1 MKRYRVDIF
10 DRAFNFVDMAQI
22 PEPTLIVDYLVQ
34 SNSTFR
40 APKRLTINR
49 GYYAQI
55 RDDSGAMFQGIVTDF
70 VYDGDITSV
79 TLSQMS
85 KLLDVEVFANVATLS
100 NGIENWM
107 KSQINAVYNNADTEQ
122 KLTGLTITTS
132 TTTAGSYPPNDDQ
145 IYNLYDLAVHFFK
158 VYGVIISIS
167 FDITNRTITFL
178 FTKLNTNSVWKIET
192 KLADVANYSINSSMS
207 GNTPNKMI
215 IRNAE
220 NTSQSATY
228 YWHPQDYSGT
238 VDTDRTT
245 NRVQPV
251 IQRCAVVTVQ
261 QGDTFSNAAMAEAVN
276 TMYQSQ
282 YDDQIEITFNSAS
295 KLVEVGEIGQC
306 YSVIDGN
313 KTYHTVLTGY
323 QRLNEKYTRLTFG
336 YVRTRLTQILQ
347 QERRKNR

>member
-1 MKRYRVDIF
+1 MRRYRVDIF
-10 DRAFNFVDMAQI
+10 DREFNFVDMAQI
-22 PEPTLIVDYLVQ
+22 PEPTLIVDYLIQ

-40 APKRLTINR
+40 APKQLTISR

-55 RDDSGAMFQGIVTDF
+55 RDDAGAMFQGIVTDF
-70 VYDGDITSV
+70 VYDGEITTV
-79 TLSQMS
+79 TLAQLS
-85 KLLDVEVFANVATLS
+85 KLLDTEVFANVATLS

-107 KSQINAVYNNADTEQ
+107 KTQINSVYNNADTEQ
-122 KLTGLTITTS
+122 KLTGLTIVTN

-158 VYGVIISIS
+158 VYGVIITIS
-167 FDITNRTITFL
+167 FDITAKTITFSFSL
-178 FTKLNTNSVWKIET
+178 VNTNSVWKVET
-192 KLADVANYSINSSMS
+192 KLADVANYSINSSMNS
-207 GNTPNKMI
+207 ETPNKMI

-228 YWHPQDYSGT
+228 YWHPQDFSGT
-238 VDTDRTT
+238 VDTDGST

-282 YDDQIEITFNSAS
+282 YNDQIEITFNSAS
-295 KLVEVGEIGQC
+295 KLVEVGDIGQC

-323 QRLNEKYTRLTFG
+323 QRLNEKYTRMTFG